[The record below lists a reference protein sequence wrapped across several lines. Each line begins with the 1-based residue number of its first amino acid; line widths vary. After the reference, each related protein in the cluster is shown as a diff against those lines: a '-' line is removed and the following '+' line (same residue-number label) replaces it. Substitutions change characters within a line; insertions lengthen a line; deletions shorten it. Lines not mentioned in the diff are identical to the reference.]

1 VKAVIARM
9 SQLVSSKVRSA
20 ADSVTARLP
29 QSVGT
34 RVRFF
39 AVASLVIQI
48 AIVATGG
55 AVRLT
60 GSGLGCPTWPL
71 CTDASLVATPEM
83 GLHGA
88 IEFGNR
94 LLSILVG
101 FVAILMLLMVLRLR
115 RERRDLMTLA
125 SVILGGTVLQGL
137 IGGLSVRVQLDP
149 SVVGV
154 HFAISAIL
162 VAVSAALVYRVWC
175 GPRGATLLVPRPIA
189 ILTHVTSLLVAVTI
203 IAGILTTGAGPHAG
217 DDGSAR
223 NGLDASILQH
233 IHSWPGYA
241 LLAATLALVI
251 MLARGRHR
259 RIMNFAVILLAL
271 EVVQALIGVIQ
282 SRSGL
287 PILLVGSHMV
297 LACTI
302 AAAMTAVVLSLRS
315 GAAQDSAEV
324 IAAEALVAS

>member
-1 VKAVIARM
+1 MNAVIARLPE
-9 SQLVSSKVRSA
+9 SVSA
-20 ADSVTARLP
+20 
-29 QSVGT
+29 

-39 AVASLVIQI
+39 AVTSLVIQI
-48 AIVATGG
+48 LIVATGG

-71 CTDASLVATPEM
+71 CTDSSLIATPEM
-83 GLHGA
+83 GVHGA

-101 FVAILMLLMVLRLR
+101 IVAILMVMMLIRLR

-125 SVILGGTVLQGL
+125 FVILGGTVLQGL

-154 HFAISAIL
+154 HFAISTIL
-162 VAVSAALVYRVWC
+162 VAVSAALVYRVWT
-175 GPRGATLLVPRPIA
+175 GPRGERLIVARPTA
-189 ILTHVTSLLVAVTI
+189 VLTHVTSFFVAVTV

-233 IHSWPGYA
+233 VHSWPGYVLIA
-241 LLAATLALVI
+241 LTLLLVI
-251 MLARGRHR
+251 VFAAGGQR
-259 RIMNFAVILLAL
+259 RPRNFAILLLVL
-271 EVVQALIGVIQ
+271 EVVQALIGIIQ
-282 SRSGL
+282 SRNGL
-287 PILLVGSHMV
+287 PILLVGSHMIV
-297 LACTI
+297 ACGI
-302 AAAMTAVVLSLRS
+302 AAAMTVVVLSLRS
-315 GAAQDSAEV
+315 TADRQDKSVTPETALAAR
-324 IAAEALVAS
+324 

>member
-1 VKAVIARM
+1 MNAVIAR
-9 SQLVSSKVRSA
+9 
-20 ADSVTARLP
+20 LP
-29 QSVGT
+29 QFVST

-39 AVASLVIQI
+39 AVTSLVIQI
-48 AIVATGG
+48 LIVATGG

-71 CTDASLVATPEM
+71 CTDASLIATPEM
-83 GLHGA
+83 GVHGA

-94 LLSILVG
+94 LLSIIVG
-101 FVAILMLLMVLRLR
+101 FVAILMVLMLIRLR

-125 SVILGGTVLQGL
+125 LVILGGTVLQGL

-162 VAVSAALVYRVWC
+162 VAVSAALVYRVWM
-175 GPRGATLLVPRPIA
+175 GPRGDRLLVSRPITL
-189 ILTHVTSLLVAVTI
+189 LTHVTSLFVALTI

-233 IHSWPGYA
+233 VHSWPGYA
-241 LLAATLALVI
+241 LLATTLALVI
-251 MLARGRHR
+251 MLAIGGHR
-259 RIMNFAVILLAL
+259 RIMNFAIILLVL
-271 EVVQALIGVIQ
+271 EAVQAVVGIVQ
-282 SRSGL
+282 SRTGL
-287 PILLVGSHMV
+287 PIVLVGSHMII
-297 LACTI
+297 ACTI
-302 AAAMTAVVLSLRS
+302 AAAMTVVVLSLRS
-315 GAAQDSAEV
+315 SNPQATQSAPAHEELAAR
-324 IAAEALVAS
+324 

>member
-1 VKAVIARM
+1 MKAVI
-9 SQLVSSKVRSA
+9 
-20 ADSVTARLP
+20 ARLP
-29 QSVGT
+29 QSVSA

-39 AVASLVIQI
+39 AVASLAIQI
-48 AIVATGG
+48 LIVATGG

-71 CTDASLVATPEM
+71 CTDASLVATTEM
-83 GLHGA
+83 GVHGA

-101 FVAILMLLMVLRLR
+101 FVAILMVLMLVRLR

-125 SVILGGTVLQGL
+125 LVILGGTVLQGL

-154 HFAISAIL
+154 HFAISTIL
-162 VAVSAALVYRVWC
+162 VAVSAALVYRVWA
-175 GPRGATLLVPRPIA
+175 GPRGAQLTVSRPIA
-189 ILTHVTSLLVAVTI
+189 ILTHVTSLFVALTV

-223 NGLDASILQH
+223 NGLDANILQH
-233 IHSWPGYA
+233 VHSWPGYA
-241 LLAATLALVI
+241 LIALTLLLVI
-251 MLARGRHR
+251 ALAVNGHR
-259 RIMNFAVILLAL
+259 RIMNFAVLLLAL
-271 EVVQALIGVIQ
+271 ELIQALIGIIQ

-287 PILLVGSHMV
+287 PILLVGSHMII
-297 LACTI
+297 ACGI
-302 AAAMTAVVLSLRS
+302 AAAMTVVVLSLRS
-315 GAAQDSAEV
+315 TADQQVESITPDAAL
-324 IAAEALVAS
+324 AAR

>member
-1 VKAVIARM
+1 MNAVIAR
-9 SQLVSSKVRSA
+9 LPK
-20 ADSVTARLP
+20 SVDA
-29 QSVGT
+29 

-39 AVASLVIQI
+39 AVTSLVIQI
-48 AIVATGG
+48 LIVATGG

-94 LLSILVG
+94 LLSIIVG
-101 FVAILMLLMVLRLR
+101 FVAILMVLMVLRLR
-115 RERRDLMTLA
+115 RQRRDLMTLA
-125 SVILGGTVLQGL
+125 LVILGGTVLQGL

-162 VAVSAALVYRVWC
+162 VAVSAALVYRVWT
-175 GPRGATLLVPRPIA
+175 GLRGDQLLVSKPIA
-189 ILTHVTSLLVAVTI
+189 ILTHVTSLFVALTI

-217 DDGSAR
+217 DDGTAR
-223 NGLDASILQH
+223 NGLDATILQH
-233 IHSWPGYA
+233 VHSWPGYA
-241 LLAATLALVI
+241 LVVTTLALVI
-251 MLARGRHR
+251 MLAIRGHR
-259 RIMNFAVILLAL
+259 RVMNFAILLLVL
-271 EVVQALIGVIQ
+271 EVVQALVGIIQ

-287 PILLVGSHMV
+287 PILLVGSHMII
-297 LACTI
+297 ACTI
-302 AAAMTAVVLSLRS
+302 AAAMTVVVLSLRS
-315 GAAQDSAEV
+315 SVTQQVSAAADKAP
-324 IAAEALVAS
+324 AAL